1 MGSDHQQSEPNIYVV
16 NSSSMSM
23 DQPLSSVTTTTSV
36 LPDVTGKKCY
46 NYEKKSFLKCL
57 NIKALFNYFEIPA
70 ACSILLQKIVLNFHC
85 LNELF

>member
-36 LPDVTGKKCY
+36 LPDVTGKQVQKDY
-46 NYEKKSFLKCL
+46 IHGS
-57 NIKALFNYFEIPA
+57 
-70 ACSILLQKIVLNFHC
+70 LLAWFTV
-85 LNELF
+85 

>member
-36 LPDVTGKKCY
+36 LPDLTGKNVIILIKNSKY
-46 NYEKKSFLKCL
+46 AL
-57 NIKALFNYFEIPA
+57 NIKSLFHYFEIPA
-70 ACSILLQKIVLNFHC
+70 AS
-85 LNELF
+85 